1 MQMRKTHI
9 QHQAALLASVN
20 TFFSPQ
26 KILFPCFDNAETC
39 ITTYVHFLS
48 EKKNRSNIQEDWQNG
63 LQEHGRNTV
72 FVEASLCK
80 AQLYCHLR

>member
-26 KILFPCFDNAETC
+26 KILFPCFDNAETY
-39 ITTYVHFLS
+39 ITTYIHFLS

-72 FVEASLCK
+72 FVQASLCK